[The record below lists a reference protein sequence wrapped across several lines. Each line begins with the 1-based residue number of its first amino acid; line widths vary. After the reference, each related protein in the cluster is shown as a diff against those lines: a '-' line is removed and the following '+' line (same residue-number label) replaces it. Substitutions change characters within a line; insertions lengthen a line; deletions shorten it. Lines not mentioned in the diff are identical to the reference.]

1 MVNSQKIS
9 SIRNI
14 GLYSQDESLILQ
26 FQSFEPKLI
35 LLDSTAALRHNPVN
49 ILFIDDKIKNLA
61 DVIAVAIEFD
71 VSTVLLTDLS
81 KPHLETALNLGLTDY
96 IPKPISTQRILHRI
110 RQLEDRHL
118 THTNSTDPTTSNQ
131 DMPPDYLL
139 DTQMSAV
146 ISTTPDL
153 IITGWN
159 QSAEEIYGWR
169 ADEVIGQRLVGLVP
183 SIYVDTSRHEVV
195 KMLDAG
201 ETWHGEII
209 QSNKFGITRHVIAS
223 SSTIVDDFGMVQGYL
238 TIAHDITNQLQQNNN
253 QDANNRHFY
262 PHILRKMTKQRKI
275 EESRTHASTEYQ
287 TILSSMTDPIFV
299 FDYSGTYMKI
309 PPVSSLNYYE
319 QPEELLGKQLSDVFP
334 LDTADLFIKT
344 IQQAIDTQ
352 SIQTLNYDL
361 QLEDRRTYF
370 SAVIN
375 PIAGRKEVVWVS
387 RDITREKLNEIAIT
401 ETEQRYRQLFESA
414 NDMLLLVDLATGA
427 IIDAN
432 TQTQKQLDYTYQELI
447 QLQITNIEEPLQD
460 TKSRIITRTLMNTGH
475 VIFEQNYLAKDGTPI
490 PVETSTRLIE
500 YRNKKV
506 LLSFARNIKQRK
518 LAMQAEAEER
528 FFSEG
533 LRKTIAKLAHTQS
546 VDSVLDEITDTLIQV
561 FDVET
566 LNIMLVNG
574 NTANVVRSQ
583 GYHHKKNHPTSVI
596 ISSLF
601 ALNYMQINQQSIV
614 ISDTMN
620 DSRWV
625 SAVGTEGEWVKSYV
639 GAPILLKNRLI
650 GFLNLDGTQPNQF
663 TNKHRQRLQ
672 VFADQVAITIEN
684 ARLYEASQRYTEELE
699 IRVNERTSEI
709 MNANIQLTQQ
719 IEKREQVES
728 KLAEEKKLLQTIINS
743 LPVIV
748 YVKDRQSQ
756 YTLANQFPYL
766 TLEEQSFIGK
776 SDLDLLSDRSDA
788 QLHFDHEQQLM
799 EQGTSFT
806 TENYIIDRNGN
817 EHWSIITKVPLH
829 DESNK
834 VVGLVGVNQDITQI
848 KLAERQIHQL
858 LSSAM
863 CLLWS
868 ATVEHVNNNFEWT
881 IHIENEDSAHE
892 FLPFDTR
899 EKDYTQAWLTSIPDD
914 DQTLR
919 ESVANTYLQHGQQ
932 NYKLEYRCITE
943 DGKEHWLSEDVQIRK
958 ITDNRWH
965 LIGVSLDI
973 SDIKFAE
980 FSLREAYD
988 QMEQRVNERTKEL
1001 EQANHE
1007 LQQEIITRQQAEE
1020 SERRQRI
1027 LAEALQASITAL
1039 NNTLEIDVIL
1049 DVVLTAMKTTVEHDA
1064 SNIMLLENDT
1074 MVIVRQHGY
1083 PSLLPDRL
1091 PLNTDWNV
1099 PIVFEKKQPIVISD
1113 TQESEQWSANTP
1125 LYGDIAWVR
1134 SNVKIPIIYDERVIG
1149 ILMLD
1154 SHQPNA
1160 FHPEHVD
1167 LLQTFA
1173 NQASIALENARLYQ
1187 AERQQRILTETIQ
1200 DSLKA
1205 INNTLDI
1212 DDVLDMLLD
1221 AIQQN
1226 VEIEAASIMLIEN
1239 DKIKV
1244 VRQRGYR
1251 KGLPEYIP
1259 LDAFAE
1265 IQIIIESHQ
1274 PYVINETRESEIWHN
1289 KEDAAWVR
1297 CNIKIPILYDDM
1309 VIGLINLDS
1318 SQPHK
1323 YSLGDAG
1330 HLQAFTDQ
1338 ASIAI
1343 RNAQLYQQAQDDIIE
1358 RQRAE
1363 EAERKQRI
1371 FAETIRDT
1379 AITLNK
1385 QLNSDDLFDT
1395 IINAVSQVIKIHD
1408 TVSVITFEPSNLI
1421 GTVVKDQGYG
1431 EHSDSLV
1438 GLTIDISENKKQAD
1452 LIQQR
1457 IAFKIDDT
1465 HVSDLWITVEGTAWI
1480 RSHITLPIYSND
1492 EILAIINLDSQYPN
1506 TFTEE
1511 HVSQLVVFSHQVA
1524 IALQN
1529 AKLVEQIKGYAQ
1541 ELELRVQERTQELEN
1556 ERVLLQFERSQLRAI
1571 LDAMRDGV
1579 YFTNSSHQAIY
1590 INNAL
1595 VDLSGYSRD
1604 HWLSGRAFTDI
1615 NRNIELDRDD
1625 MWKDVEKHLDVYGFS
1640 HREAELTRQDG
1651 STFTGGLTRTEVIGV
1666 NGKRVGIVTVVRD
1679 ISVDKQVEAQK
1690 ARFIAHAAH
1699 ELRTPI
1705 TNIKTRLYLMMHK
1718 PENFNE
1724 HMRIAQSSANW
1735 MQSLV
1740 DNLFDHSRFERGVI
1754 TLELD
1759 DIVLNDVVNN
1769 IVETQ
1774 RPEAEKKNIT
1784 IVDQWDDL
1792 SINMQADESRLRQVV
1807 TNLIN
1812 NAVAYTPEGGEITVT
1827 INLDII
1833 SDNTVAIIK
1842 VSDTGLGIADK
1853 HLPYL
1858 FQPFYRATDDNQGT
1872 GLGLSI
1878 SREIVE
1884 AHQGEISVE
1893 SAVGE
1898 GTTFTVRLPLSSTTD
1913 EIKEM

>member
-1 MVNSQKIS
+1 MVNSQNIS
-9 SIRNI
+9 SFRNI
-14 GLYSQDESLILQ
+14 GLYSQDESLIVQ
-26 FQSFEPKLI
+26 FQSFVPKLI

-49 ILFIDDKIKNLA
+49 ILFIDDKIKNIA
-61 DVIAVAIEFD
+61 DMIAVAIEFD

-110 RQLEDRHL
+110 RQLEDRQL
-118 THTNSTDPTTSNQ
+118 THTNRTESTASNE
-131 DMPPDYLL
+131 DMRRDHLL
-139 DTQMSAV
+139 DTQISAV

-153 IITGWN
+153 VITGWN

-169 ADEVIGQRLVGLVP
+169 SDEVIGQRLMGLVP

-195 KMLDAG
+195 KMSDAG
-201 ETWHGEII
+201 ETWHGEIV
-209 QSNKFGITRHVIAS
+209 QSNKFGMTKRVFAS
-223 SSTIVDDFGMVQGYL
+223 SSTIMDDFGIVQGYL
-238 TIAHDITNQLQQNNN
+238 TIAHDITDQFQKNNKHAEDDKLYPNTLSNLAQQR
-253 QDANNRHFY
+253 QF
-262 PHILRKMTKQRKI
+262 
-275 EESRTHASTEYQ
+275 EESLTHASTEYQ

-299 FDYSGTYMKI
+299 FDYSGTYIKI
-309 PPVSSLNYYE
+309 PVVSSRNYYE
-319 QPEELLGKQLSDVFP
+319 QPEQLIGKQLNDVFP
-334 LDTADLFIKT
+334 IDTADLFIKA
-344 IQQAIDTQ
+344 IQRAIDTQ

-361 QLEDRRTYF
+361 QFEDRRTYF
-370 SAVIN
+370 STVIN

-414 NDMLLLVDLATGA
+414 NDMLLLVDLETGA

-447 QLQITNIEEPLQD
+447 QLQITDIEEPLQD

-475 VIFEQNYLAKDGTPI
+475 VIFEQNYLAKDGTQI
-490 PVETSTRLIE
+490 PVETSIRLID

-546 VDSVLDEITDTLIQV
+546 VDSVLGEITETLIQV

-566 LNIMLVNG
+566 LNIMLVSG
-574 NTANVVRSQ
+574 NTANVVRSH
-583 GYHHKKNHPTSVI
+583 GYHYKKNHPTSVI

-625 SAVGTEGEWVKSYV
+625 LATGTEGDWVRSYV
-639 GAPILLKNRLI
+639 GAPIMLKNRLI

-709 MNANIQLTQQ
+709 MQANTRLTQQ

-728 KLAEEKKLLQTIINS
+728 KLAEEKNLLQTIINS

-748 YVKDRQSQ
+748 YVKNRQSQ
-756 YTLANQFPYL
+756 YTLANRFPYL
-766 TLEEQSFIGK
+766 TLEKQPFIGK
-776 SDLDLLSDRSDA
+776 SDLDLMPDTSRA
-788 QLHFDHEQQLM
+788 QKHFDLEQELM
-799 EQGTSFT
+799 AQHKTYTNEQYG
-806 TENYIIDRNGN
+806 IDRDGN
-817 EHWSIITKVPLH
+817 ERWNIITKVPLH
-829 DESNK
+829 DESGQ
-834 VVGLVGVNQDITQI
+834 VIGLVGVNQDMTQI

-868 ATVEHVNNNFEWT
+868 ATVERVNDKFEWT
-881 IHIENEDSAHE
+881 IHIENEDNAHE

-899 EKDYTQAWLTSIPDD
+899 EKDYTQAWLTSIPKE

-943 DGKEHWLSEDVQIRK
+943 DGTEHWLSEDVQIRQ
-958 ITDNRWH
+958 IIDNRWH

-980 FSLREAYD
+980 FALREAYD

-1039 NNTLEIDVIL
+1039 NNTLEIDVVL

-1064 SNIMLLENDT
+1064 SNIMLIENDT

-1083 PSLLPDRL
+1083 PSPLPGRV
-1091 PLNTDWNV
+1091 PLNTNWDV
-1099 PIVFEKKQPIVISD
+1099 PIVFEKRQPIVIPD
-1113 TQESEQWSANTP
+1113 TQDSQQWSTNTT
-1125 LYGDIAWVR
+1125 LFGDITWVR

-1160 FHPEHVD
+1160 FRPEHVD

-1187 AERQQRILTETIQ
+1187 AERQQRILAETIQ
-1200 DSLKA
+1200 GSIKA
-1205 INNTLDI
+1205 ISNTLDI

-1226 VEIEAASIMLIEN
+1226 VETEAASIMLLEK
-1239 DKIKV
+1239 DRIKV
-1244 VRQRGYR
+1244 VRQRGYQN
-1251 KGLPEYIP
+1251 GLPEFIP
-1259 LDAFAE
+1259 LNMFDE
-1265 IQIIIESHQ
+1265 IQIIIDSHE
-1274 PYVINETRESEIWHN
+1274 PYIIEETHGNEIWHHTKN
-1289 KEDAAWVR
+1289 GSWVR
-1297 CNIKIPILYDDM
+1297 CNIKIPILHDDV

-1318 SQPHK
+1318 SEPHK
-1323 YSLGDAG
+1323 YSLDDAG

-1343 RNAQLYQQAQDDIIE
+1343 RNAQLYQQAQDEIIE

-1363 EAERKQRI
+1363 EAEREQRI

-1408 TVSVITFEPSNLI
+1408 TVSVLTFKPDSMI

-1431 EHSDSLV
+1431 QHSDSIT
-1438 GLTIDISENKKQAD
+1438 GLKIDISANKKQMD
-1452 LIQQR
+1452 LIQRR

-1465 HVSDLWITVEGTAWI
+1465 HASDVWIIVKGTEWI

-1492 EILAIINLDSQYPN
+1492 EVLAIINLDSQYPN
-1506 TFTEE
+1506 TFTQE
-1511 HVSQLVVFSHQVA
+1511 HVNQLVVFSHQVA

-1529 AKLVEQIKGYAQ
+1529 AKLVEQIQGYTQ

-1579 YFTNSSHQAIY
+1579 YFTDSSHQAIY

-1615 NRNIELDRDD
+1615 NRNVEIDRDE
-1625 MWKDVEKHLDVYGFS
+1625 MWKDVERHLDVYGFS

-1651 STFTGGLTRTEVIGV
+1651 STFTGGLTRTEIIGV
-1666 NGKRVGIVTVVRD
+1666 DGKRVGIVTVVRD

-1705 TNIKTRLYLMMHK
+1705 TNIKTRLFLMIHK

-1754 TLELD
+1754 TLVLD
-1759 DIVLNDVVNN
+1759 DIVLNDIVNS

-1784 IVDQWDDL
+1784 IEDQWDDI
-1792 SINMQADESRLRQVV
+1792 SINMQADESRLRQVI

-1812 NAVAYTPEGGEITVT
+1812 NAVAYTPTGGKITVT

-1833 SDNTVAIIK
+1833 KGNTAAIIK

-1893 SAVGE
+1893 SKVGE
-1898 GTTFTVRLPLSSTTD
+1898 GTTFTVRLPLSSITD